1 MSDGKERT
9 NRELKAATADH
20 VGLTDLQRA
29 EMLPAGRQTR
39 ADNRVGWALSF
50 LTRAEALERPGR
62 ARYVITQA
70 GRDLLAEHPAGLTEQ
85 HLRAIPAYVEYTP
98 VVRSSRVERGDNGGR
113 VSPFESVTVDVESG
127 TELDPVEQIE
137 SGISRLNAD
146 VASQLVARLRDQH
159 PDFLEQAVL
168 ELLVAMGYGGA
179 EGSARR
185 IGGSGDGG
193 VDGVID
199 QDALGL
205 DQVYVQ
211 AKRYAADNT
220 VSRETIQAFVGAL
233 HGNQATRGVFITT
246 SRFSQGARE
255 YAAKVP
261 SRIILID
268 GDRLAALMIKYR
280 IGTQVAGTYNVVE
293 VDEDFF
299 E

>member
-20 VGLTDLQRA
+20 VGLTELQRA
-29 EMLPAGRQTR
+29 EMLPTGKQTR

-50 LTRAEALERPGR
+50 LTRAEALERPARGR
-62 ARYVITQA
+62 HVITQA

-98 VVRSSRVERGDNGGR
+98 VVRNPRAERGDNSDGVTG
-113 VSPFESVTVDVESG
+113 FESVTVAVEAD
-127 TELDPVEQIE
+127 TALDPVEQIE

-146 VASQLVARLRDQH
+146 VASQLIARLRDQH

-220 VSRETIQAFVGAL
+220 VARETIQAFVGAL

-261 SRIILID
+261 SRVILID

-280 IGTQVAGTYNVVE
+280 IGTQVARTYNVVE